1 MEPFA
6 RPELAKLMIQAAL
19 SMHEF
24 GHEALAKGGYFPR
37 IEDVPYKENEHGWP
51 SVTRSYYPFGGKSD
65 LIEWTSVFGAEKNQ
79 TLKFD
84 IDDVAALVPL
94 VDHAVADET
103 LDRAFDP
110 LGVGR
115 RDAEKRKR
123 WVGGGAVTEAATLLM
138 RAEALGDVSAAT
150 LADVYRQWERGHFQ
164 SEVVGD
170 LIFPILLTHF
180 EIEDRYEIE
189 PGVSIERIAEDVHR
203 LRALSLGHSE
213 VNPFLASAATH
224 ALVLHDQRFDNSDG
238 PLARRIRFDMQ
249 VPGQDE
255 ADLFF
260 QALSIASGHESGYAQ
275 VCLRPNDW
283 ATEWLLDLPPLE
295 LASSLVAYPQS
306 FKGGWNREGVTVD
319 AEALNKLPALLAG
332 LQTTTSRAKLAAR
345 RLRQSSMREHREDIV
360 IDACIGIEAL
370 VGEEH
375 DELVHRMGLR
385 ASVALSTVGWNAN
398 AAYSVLKKVYG
409 HRSTIVHGTEPKNAT
424 ITIAEKNYEVAST
437 AVFLLRSL
445 LEAHLLATPPWT
457 PASLDSDLFE
467 AINGSEKPTVWA
479 SAANRS
485 NRATCCA

>member
-1 MEPFA
+1 MMIEPFI
-6 RPELAKLMIQAAL
+6 RPKLAGLMIEAAL
-19 SMHEF
+19 KMHEF
-24 GHEALAKGGYFPR
+24 GQEALTKGGYFPR
-37 IEDVPYKENEHGWP
+37 VDEVPYQQNKHGWP
-51 SVTRSYYPFGGKSD
+51 SVTRSYPSISGKSD
-65 LIEWTSVFGAEKNQ
+65 FVQWTSVFGAEKNE

-84 IDDVAALVPL
+84 IDDVPALIPL
-94 VDHAVADET
+94 VEEALADET

-110 LGVGR
+110 LGMGR
-115 RDAEKRKR
+115 RDADNRKR

-138 RAEALGDVSAAT
+138 RAEALGDVSTAT

-180 EIEDRYEIE
+180 EIEDRHEIG
-189 PGVSIERIAEDVHR
+189 PGVSIERITEDVHR

-224 ALVLHDQRFDNSDG
+224 ALVLQNQRFDNSDG
-238 PLARRIRFDMQ
+238 PLARRIQFDIQ
-249 VPGQDE
+249 VPAQNE

-260 QALSIASGHESGYAQ
+260 QALSIASGNESGYAQ
-275 VCLRPNDW
+275 VCLRPDNW
-283 ATEWLLDLPPLE
+283 AIDWLLDLPPLE
-295 LASSLVAYPQS
+295 LASALVAYPKS
-306 FKGGWNREGVTVD
+306 FEGGWNRDGVTVD
-319 AEALNKLPALLAG
+319 AEALGKLPALLAE
-332 LQTTTSRAKLAAR
+332 LRTTTPRAKLAAR

-385 ASVALSTVGWNAN
+385 AAVALSRVGWNAT
-398 AAYSVLKKVYG
+398 AAYNVLKKVYG
-409 HRSTIVHGTEPKNAT
+409 HRSKIVHGTEPRNAT
-424 ITIAEKNYEVAST
+424 ITIAEKSYEVAST

-445 LEAHLLATPPWT
+445 LEAHLLASPPWS

-467 AINGSEKPTVWA
+467 AINRPEQPTD
-479 SAANRS
+479 
-485 NRATCCA
+485 